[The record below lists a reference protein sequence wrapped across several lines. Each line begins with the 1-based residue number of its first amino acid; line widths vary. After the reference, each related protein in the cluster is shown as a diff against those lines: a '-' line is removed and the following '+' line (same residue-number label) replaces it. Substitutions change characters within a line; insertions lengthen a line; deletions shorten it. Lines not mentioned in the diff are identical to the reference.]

1 MLQLRPHVWAFIL
14 KACRTEDLEG
24 IDAAIAFLKF
34 LLAMPGLQDPLYS
47 PQQCKVV
54 NWFVEDWT
62 ACREAI
68 QQVNGA
74 DEEHQDVAVN
84 RLLHAYESLQK
95 RIFKETRQRSSGQ
108 HYPEKVAEF
117 ISNFAEWVRDGGFT
131 AKCVEVITRGGLLV
145 VESQISQLEEEVDN
159 LSLYAGGYPS
169 ERAMSHWSDEFQDE
183 IPTMTL
189 EALMEGPGATLLEFA
204 GPKLV
209 SAKQKTQKAL
219 DKMKGTLEKLKA
231 HSSTAFEKVAL
242 TELVVGA
249 CY

>member
-1 MLQLRPHVWAFIL
+1 
-14 KACRTEDLEG
+14 
-24 IDAAIAFLKF
+24 
-34 LLAMPGLQDPLYS
+34 MPGLQDPLYS

-54 NWFVEDWT
+54 NGFVEDWT

-84 RLLHAYESLQK
+84 RLLHAYECLQQMIL
-95 RIFKETRQRSSGQ
+95 RETRQRSSGQ
-108 HYPEKVAEF
+108 HCPGKVAEF
-117 ISNFAEWVRDGGFT
+117 ISNFSEWVRDGGFT

-145 VESQISQLEEEVDN
+145 VESQISQFGGEVEN
-159 LSLYAGGYPS
+159 LSLYAGGHPS

-204 GPKLV
+204 GPELV

-219 DKMKGTLEKLKA
+219 DKVKGTLEKLKA
-231 HSSTAFEKVAL
+231 HTSTAFEKL
-242 TELVVGA
+242 R
-249 CY
+249 